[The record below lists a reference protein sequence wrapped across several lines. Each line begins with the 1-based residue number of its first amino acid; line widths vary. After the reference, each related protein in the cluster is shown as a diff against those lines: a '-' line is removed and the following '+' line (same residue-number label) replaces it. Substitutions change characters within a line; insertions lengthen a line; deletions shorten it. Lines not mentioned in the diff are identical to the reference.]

1 MSQFYLTSCSKII
14 TLQFTLKMEIN
25 IAYLPK
31 DVVSM
36 TVLSLEEDVNSPFTF
51 NRSAIFD
58 FFP

>member
-1 MSQFYLTSCSKII
+1 
-14 TLQFTLKMEIN
+14 MEIN

-36 TVLSLEEDVNSPFTF
+36 AVLSWEEGVNSPFTF

-58 FFP
+58 VFP